1 MELIKSYLSD
11 SLDSSFDKIFQEK
24 YTKISKIHWTPIE
37 IAKIATEWLAKS
49 EDTKILDI
57 GSGVGKFCIVG
68 SMVSDAHFFGIEK
81 RRNLVNETN
90 RLKNKYNLKKINIIN
105 ENVLNINF
113 KDYDAFYYFNPF
125 CEQIATYGL
134 IDDTL
139 NPSNDKYVTYEN
151 HVFNQLDKL
160 KVGARLVTYY
170 SANFYPPP
178 SFKIKEMMFDGELV
192 FWEKVSAKKIKQN
205 ESYSRKK

>member
-11 SLDSSFDKIFQEK
+11 SLDSSFDQIFQEK
-24 YTKISKIHWTPIE
+24 YTKISKIHWTPIK

-90 RLKNKYNLKKINIIN
+90 RLKNKLKLKKINIIN

-125 CEQIATYGL
+125 CEQIAEYDF
-134 IDDTL
+134 IDDKIKKSKL
-139 NPSNDKYVTYEN
+139 KYESYEN
-151 HVFNQLDKL
+151 HVFNQLEKS
-160 KVGARLVTYY
+160 KIGARLVTYF
-170 SANFYPPP
+170 SEPFTPPP
-178 SFKIKEMMFDGELV
+178 SFRIKEMMFDGELV
-192 FWEKVSAKKIKQN
+192 FWEKVSA
-205 ESYSRKK
+205 